1 MDPGLLLEP
10 AIQREGHCTSL
21 RNREEKRIED
31 VFQVWKMSSE
41 DSGSVLH
48 KSWGWRRSEADVPCT
63 IIPVLR
69 KRIKGKD
76 TGKELWVLMNWFEG
90 HMRICMTQ

>member
-1 MDPGLLLEP
+1 MDPGLLLDP
-10 AIQREGHCTSL
+10 AIQRGGHCTIL

-31 VFQVWKMSSE
+31 TFQVWKMSSE

-48 KSWGWRRSEADVPCT
+48 KSWGWRRSEANVLCT

-69 KRIKGKD
+69 KRIKGNNA
-76 TGKELWVLMNWFEG
+76 GKELRVLMNWIEG
-90 HMRICMTQ
+90 HMGICMTQ